1 MARLSP
7 YLKMNTAW
15 TATAPLKGG
24 DFALTDRAG
33 LVKKLHTDYPF
44 LDADWAERL
53 FSAYGLSAWDM
64 LGTARGQGDLGADFG
79 ATLYAKEVDYLIAH
93 EFAQTA
99 EDIVWRRSKLGLR
112 LSTAQ
117 IKTLDKY
124 IKIKKIP

>member
-1 MARLSP
+1 MVCPRGICWARH
-7 YLKMNTAW
+7 
-15 TATAPLKGG
+15 GG
-24 DFALTDRAG
+24 RAI
-33 LVKKLHTDYPF
+33 
-44 LDADWAERL
+44 W
-53 FSAYGLSAWDM
+53 
-64 LGTARGQGDLGADFG
+64 GADFG
-79 ATLYAKEVDYLIAH
+79 ATLYAKEVDYLITH

>member
-1 MARLSP
+1 
-7 YLKMNTAW
+7 MNAAW

-64 LGTARGQGDLGADFG
+64 LGTARGQDDLGADFG

-99 EDIVWRRSKLGLR
+99 EDIIWRRSKLGLR
-112 LSTAQ
+112 LSHAQ
-117 IKTLDKY
+117 IKN
-124 IKIKKIP
+124 P